1 MNSRNFK
8 SCLAIA
14 VLVLLQV
21 MAISSCKGPKSSQG
35 ENSISALVQQLQSQ
49 CPKDMGNGTT
59 LDSVYFVDKTI
70 TYRMKMSDEAIATV
84 NPTTARDSIIGQMNE
99 KLKRVLLKDGCN
111 VKYKYISDNDS
122 IIITIL
128 PSELGTAPSEEK
140 KDDNK
145 DETKQDEKK

>member
-1 MNSRNFK
+1 MRSRNFT
-8 SCLAIA
+8 SRLAIA
-14 VLVLLQV
+14 ALILLQV
-21 MAISSCKGPKSSQG
+21 MAISSCKHKSSQG

-128 PSELGTAPSEEK
+128 PGELGAAPSDEK
-140 KDDNK
+140 KDDKK
-145 DETKQDEKK
+145 DETQQDEKK

>member
-1 MNSRNFK
+1 MSARNFK
-8 SCLAIA
+8 SRLAVVALI
-14 VLVLLQV
+14 LLQV
-21 MAISSCKGPKSSQG
+21 MAISSCKGTKSSQG

-128 PSELGTAPSEEK
+128 PSELGVTPSEEK

>member
-1 MNSRNFK
+1 MSARNFK
-8 SCLAIA
+8 SRLAIVA
-14 VLVLLQV
+14 LILLQV
-21 MAISSCKGPKSSQG
+21 MTISSCKGTKSSQG

-128 PSELGTAPSEEK
+128 PSELGVTPSEEK

-145 DETKQDEKK
+145 DEKK